1 MSGGV
6 VKAIAEKVY
15 ASDMSIDV
23 RDMERD
29 SLAVMQPAVKN
40 GDLAALEN
48 TLDEF
53 DIDVETD
60 SIETKWVTSKWVEGD
75 DKLHLYDLT
84 IREGLVPNVVGMG
97 AKDAVY
103 LLERAGLRVTLD
115 GMGRVSSQSVGP
127 GTRVAKGHTVR
138 LTLK

>member
-15 ASDMSIDV
+15 ASDMLIDV

-29 SLAVMQPAVKN
+29 SLAVMQPAVKYGN
-40 GDLAALEN
+40 LDALEN

-75 DKLHLYDLT
+75 DKLHLHDLT
-84 IREGLVPNVVGMG
+84 IREGMVPNVVGMG

-127 GTRVAKGHTVR
+127 GTRVAKGHSVR